1 MPALPLPPHLIPL
14 GGSPPFTRMKV
25 EDVEK
30 GVVQVYFSRDT
41 TKKLEPKTKE
51 LATQAVTV
59 E

>member
-1 MPALPLPPHLIPL
+1 
-14 GGSPPFTRMKV
+14 MKV